1 MTSEKFQRQTIW
13 ESSRRPLYPK
23 CVWVGANG
31 TKSTGY
37 RHIIFDHDIA
47 KRRPANVF
55 LVTAMAARAASNW
68 PMACMEMHTKLH
80 LSQRAHSFNYG
91 ATSDDDVE
99 SLKLIG
105 SADIASYG
113 GRSDESPKK
122 LFDVNR
128 RKMINHNATVCS
140 DDDNNNNG
148 LNRVNVRELVG
159 ALNHPTKCNQ
169 RKSIACAAAGV
180 DSREQNQ
187 LTERVL
193 QWLDL
198 AGGIPIDRNDLDDID
213 QKRKLLLSKRRTMTA
228 TGVRERKGSM
238 QSVTTP
244 VNRRESIHHLSLT
257 FNEDSANAMHK
268 LPFEAT
274 QSSSS
279 IPLNERAL
287 RFGEFF
293 PTTYRCSRKFLSLR
307 SGRAASFDSA
317 NASARTVS
325 TPIGSTSM
333 AGSAKKP
340 NTKIKFQKVEQIENQ
355 YRAMIQRQILETS
368 CNQQLAKRQLHIFMP
383 NLPKKSA
390 AHLLATSSAAGDECE
405 SCLSTVLSSGLSKQ
419 T

>member
-47 KRRPANVF
+47 KRRPTNVF

-68 PMACMEMHTKLH
+68 PMACMEMHSKLH
-80 LSQRAHSFNYG
+80 SSQRAHSFNYG

-105 SADIASYG
+105 CADIASYG

-148 LNRVNVRELVG
+148 VNRVNVRELVG

-198 AGGIPIDRNDLDDID
+198 AGGIPIDRHDLDDID

-274 QSSSS
+274 QTSSS

-307 SGRAASFDSA
+307 SGRATSFDSA

-325 TPIGSTSM
+325 TPIGSTPM
-333 AGSAKKP
+333 TGSAKKP
-340 NTKIKFQKVEQIENQ
+340 NSKIKFQKVEQIENQ

-390 AHLLATSSAAGDECE
+390 AHLLATSSAVGDECE